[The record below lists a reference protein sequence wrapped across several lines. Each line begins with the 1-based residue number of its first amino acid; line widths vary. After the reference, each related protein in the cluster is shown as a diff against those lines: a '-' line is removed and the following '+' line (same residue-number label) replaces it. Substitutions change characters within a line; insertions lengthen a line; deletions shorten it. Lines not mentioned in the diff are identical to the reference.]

1 MFVRLAVINVNYKI
15 ISSDKFIWRIG
26 KKKKKERERERK
38 RRRKKQR
45 ENKTWPKIPKRK
57 GKSKKTGLKIKS

>member
-1 MFVRLAVINVNYKI
+1 MKN
-15 ISSDKFIWRIG
+15 WP
-26 KKKKKERERERK
+26 KKGMREREK
-38 RRRKKQR
+38 EEKKQR

>member
-1 MFVRLAVINVNYKI
+1 MKN
-15 ISSDKFIWRIG
+15 WQ
-26 KKKKKERERERK
+26 KKKERERERE

>member
-1 MFVRLAVINVNYKI
+1 MKN
-15 ISSDKFIWRIG
+15 WQ
-26 KKKKKERERERK
+26 KKKEREREREKK
-38 RRRKKQR
+38 RRRKKKQR

>member
-1 MFVRLAVINVNYKI
+1 MKN
-15 ISSDKFIWRIG
+15 WQ
-26 KKKKKERERERK
+26 KKKERERERK
-38 RRRKKQR
+38 KKKKQR

>member
-1 MFVRLAVINVNYKI
+1 MKN
-15 ISSDKFIWRIG
+15 WQ
-26 KKKKKERERERK
+26 KKKERERERER

-57 GKSKKTGLKIKS
+57 GKSKKTGLKIKWYRKIKKQQQSQ

>member
-1 MFVRLAVINVNYKI
+1 MKN
-15 ISSDKFIWRIG
+15 WQ
-26 KKKKKERERERK
+26 KKKGKRERERE

-57 GKSKKTGLKIKS
+57 GISKKKTGLKIKS